1 MNGKA
6 HLASRPPT
14 TVSELETLKSEIEAL
29 ESLELDLLRRRWR
42 GLLGRPAPAH
52 LSRSLL
58 VRILAYRHQVARL
71 GDIDRASRV
80 ALGEMIGDPKFRAG
94 GAAGAAPSAKAS
106 VALRPGTVLERE
118 HGGIIHRVTVTV
130 GGCSWNGREFRSLS
144 EVALAVTGT
153 KWNGPRFFGLRSE
166 KKIEKARGD
175 DLLSTTAAAEVGP

>member
-1 MNGKA
+1 MSGEA
-6 HLASRPPT
+6 HPASRPPT
-14 TVSELETLKSEIEAL
+14 SVSELETLKNEIEAL
-29 ESLELDLLRRRWR
+29 ESLDLDLLRRRWR

-80 ALGEMIGDPKFRAG
+80 ALGEMIEEPKFRAG
-94 GAAGAAPSAKAS
+94 GAAGESPSAKAS

-118 HGGIIHRVTVTV
+118 HGGVIHRVTVTV
-130 GGCSWNGREFRSLS
+130 GGCSWNGRQFRSLS
-144 EVALAVTGT
+144 EAALAITGT

-166 KKIEKARGD
+166 KKVEKPRGD
-175 DLLSTTAAAEVGP
+175 DLLSTAGAEAGP

>member
-1 MNGKA
+1 MSGES
-6 HLASRPPT
+6 HSASRPPT
-14 TVSELETLKSEIEAL
+14 SVSELETLKNEIAAL
-29 ESLELDLLRRRWR
+29 ENLDLDLLRRRWR

-58 VRILAYRHQVARL
+58 VRVLAYRHQVARL

-80 ALGEMIGDPKFRAG
+80 TLGEMIGDAKFRAG
-94 GAAGAAPSAKAS
+94 VAAREAPSAKAS

-118 HGGIIHRVTVTV
+118 YGGVIHRVTVTV
-130 GGCSWNGREFRSLS
+130 GGCSWNGQEFRSLS
-144 EVALAVTGT
+144 EVALAITGT

-166 KKIEKARGD
+166 KKVEKPRGD